1 MVEVD
6 IDGVVKLVPVPTEV
20 PPVGTLNQLIV
31 PFEAVAPKVTVPE
44 SQREA
49 GAVAVISGTSLTV
62 TNTGV
67 LGEVHPLSVVSA

>member
-6 IDGVVKLVPVPTEV
+6 IDGVVKLVPVPREV
-20 PPVGTLNQLIV
+20 PPDETLYQLIV
-31 PFEAVAPKVTVPE
+31 PLEAVAPKVTVPE

-49 GAVAVISGTSLTV
+49 GAVAVIVGTSLSV

>member
-6 IDGVVKLVPVPTEV
+6 IDGVVKLVPVPKEV
-20 PPVGTLNQLIV
+20 PPFETLYQLIV
-31 PFEAVAPKVTVPE
+31 PLEAVAPKVTVPE

-49 GAVAVISGTSLTV
+49 GVVAVISGTSLTV

-67 LGEVHPLSVVSA
+67 LGEAHPFSVVSA